1 METAPHHSNFDM
13 PPDRVTRRA
22 FILFFCVGLFMV
34 SLVLAAITAVKIQ
47 AFHFGPLTVL
57 VPAGTIA
64 FGLTYLA
71 TDVIS
76 EVWGRG
82 YALCV
87 VFSGLLMRFLILIL
101 LLYAMHAEDVIPFI
115 TVGGN
120 WTETQQAA
128 FVEVFS
134 SGNRTNFAGMVAFG
148 VSALADVLIFH
159 HLRQRDAGKNRLWL
173 RNNISTM
180 VSQTVNSAIFIS
192 VAFAGVQTWS
202 VIGSLILGQ
211 VIVKLSVAAFDTPI
225 VYLLRNIAEG
235 RKLTDLR
242 G

>member
-1 METAPHHSNFDM
+1 MTNQDAGGTETL
-13 PPDRVTRRA
+13 RVTPRT
-22 FILFFCVGLFMV
+22 FILFFCTGLFMV
-34 SLVLAAITAVKIQ
+34 ALVLAAITSVKIQ
-47 AFHFGPLTVL
+47 AFHFGSLTVL

-76 EVWGRG
+76 EVWGRA

-87 VFSGLLMRFLILIL
+87 VIVGVLMRFLILLL
-101 LLYAMHAEDVIPFI
+101 LLYAMHAEEV
-115 TVGGN
+115 
-120 WTETQQAA
+120 QQTA
-128 FVEVFS
+128 FVDVFS
-134 SGNRTNFAGMVAFG
+134 SGNRINFAGMVAFG
-148 VSALADVLIFH
+148 LSALADVLIFH
-159 HLRQRDAGKNRLWL
+159 HLRQKDAGKNRLWL

-180 VSQTVNSAIFIS
+180 ASQIFNSMIFVT
-192 VAFAGVQTWS
+192 VAFAGNQGWS

-211 VIVKLSVAAFDTPI
+211 IIVKLLVAAFDTPL

-235 RKLTDLR
+235 RKLTDLT

>member
-1 METAPHHSNFDM
+1 MDTAPDHSNLDM

-101 LLYAMHAEDVIPFI
+101 LL
-115 TVGGN
+115 
-120 WTETQQAA
+120 
-128 FVEVFS
+128 
-134 SGNRTNFAGMVAFG
+134 
-148 VSALADVLIFH
+148 
-159 HLRQRDAGKNRLWL
+159 LRCMPR
-173 RNNISTM
+173 M
-180 VSQTVNSAIFIS
+180 
-192 VAFAGVQTWS
+192 
-202 VIGSLILGQ
+202 
-211 VIVKLSVAAFDTPI
+211 
-225 VYLLRNIAEG
+225 
-235 RKLTDLR
+235 
-242 G
+242 